1 MNIELWRNVKIV
13 DTSATATKRLIK
25 IIAVGL
31 VTAILLGTTIGHTK
45 QMDNKDT
52 NKDIELLKTRIKK
65 HEGYKLL
72 PYHLK
77 YTRKRVEGGE
87 IEAEIIKE
95 NFKTGGFGHKILEGE
110 KAPEG
115 GYTKEHWERVFEKDF
130 KNAHDGALRLVGTD
144 MDYRAIG
151 VLTEMI
157 YQMGYTGVSK
167 FKNTLNYMNNG
178 QWELASD
185 EMLNSDWAQQT
196 PDRAVKLSK
205 IIKNIQ

>member
-25 IIAVGL
+25 MIAVGL
-31 VTAILLGTTIGHTK
+31 VTAILIGTTIGHTK
-45 QMDNKDT
+45 TMDNNTTKEM
-52 NKDIELLKTRIKK
+52 ELLKERIKD

-72 PYHLK
+72 PYKLE
-77 YTRKRVEGGE
+77 YTDAHGND
-87 IEAEIIKE
+87 IKE
-95 NFKTGGFGHKILEGE
+95 DFWTGGHGIKLGKDH

-115 GYTKEHWERVFEKDF
+115 GYTDEYWNKKFDERFAE
-130 KNAHDGALRLVGTD
+130 AHDGALKLVGTD

-167 FKNTLNYMNNG
+167 FKNTLNYMKNG

-185 EMLNSDWAQQT
+185 EMLNSNWAIQT
-196 PDRAVKLSK
+196 PKRAHDLAK
-205 IIKNIQ
+205 IIKNIR

>member
-115 GYTKEHWERVFEKDF
+115 GYTKEYWEGVFEKDF